1 MSQTT
6 ATFFGNTDPGRIR
19 DNNED
24 TFIATRVWDDR
35 HLLLAAIDGVGG
47 YEGGEVAAAIAR
59 ETIISE
65 VSKRTIDD
73 SLELLKLAVTEANNR
88 IVGHKSRDPQ
98 RSRMGCVISS
108 AIIDLNKS
116 QLYMVHLGDSRL
128 YRFTRSNGLEKI
140 SHDHSLIGYR
150 EELGLLT
157 EEQAMNHP
165 QRNIIDRSLG
175 DTLHSPDDL
184 NFLDTATYPIYETTQ
199 FLFCSDGLSDM
210 LYSAN
215 IAEVLKSDYPV
226 ETEVKTLIDMAN
238 QAGGKDNITVVIAK
252 VEVPQSVPSDTTT
265 VLPAQ
270 PEDTDYEPEHAS
282 EAEPQPSRKPAPKVG
297 LTALIVSI
305 AAAFIAGGTA
315 GYFVGEPTGHQRAL
329 DEIKAAE
336 APGDSVVPIVNNPDS
351 ILADSLKVG
360 PQEADSVNKVAKTQ
374 ADSARQQAE
383 KANKPS

>member
-19 DNNED
+19 SNNED
-24 TFIATRVWDDR
+24 TFIATYVWDNS

-59 ETIISE
+59 DTIISE
-65 VSKRTIDD
+65 VRKHPIGD
-73 SLELLKLAVTEANNR
+73 SLELLKSAVTKANNS
-88 IVGHKSRDPQ
+88 IVDHKSHDPQ

-108 AIIDLNKS
+108 AIIDLDKK

-128 YRFTRSNGLEKI
+128 YRFTQATGLEKL

-150 EELGLLT
+150 EEQGFLT

-165 QRNIIDRSLG
+165 QRNIIERSLG
-175 DTLHSPDDL
+175 DTLHSPDDP
-184 NFLDTATYPIYETTQ
+184 NFLDTASYPIYETTQ

-215 IAEVLKSDYPV
+215 IASVLQSGLPV
-226 ETEVKTLIDMAN
+226 ETKVKTLIDMAN

-252 VEVPQSVPSDTTT
+252 VEVPESNSNNVTTMPT
-265 VLPAQ
+265 AQ
-270 PEDTDYEPEHAS
+270 TEDTDYEPEPEPA
-282 EAEPQPSRKPAPKVG
+282 AEPQPSDKPAPRVG
-297 LTALIVSI
+297 LPALIVSI

-315 GYFVGEPTGHQRAL
+315 GYFVGEPTGRQRAL
-329 DEIKAAE
+329 DEIKAE
-336 APGDSVVPIVNNPDS
+336 APLDSVVPIANNPDS
-351 ILADSLKVG
+351 ILADSLQVG
-360 PQEADSVNKVAKTQ
+360 PQEADSVNRAAKAQ
-374 ADSARQQAE
+374 ADSARQ
-383 KANKPS
+383 KATKTSTPS